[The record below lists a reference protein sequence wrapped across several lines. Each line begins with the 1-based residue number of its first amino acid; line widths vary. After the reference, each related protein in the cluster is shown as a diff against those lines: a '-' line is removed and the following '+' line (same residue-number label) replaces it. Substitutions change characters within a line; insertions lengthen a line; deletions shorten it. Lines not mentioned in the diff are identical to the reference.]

1 MSASE
6 LRDLEVSRNPRWVML
21 VLVGVAGVF
30 GLFVYG
36 YLAKPEW
43 IGVADKTL
51 WDWMQLLIVP
61 LMLAGGGIL
70 LNSRTQ
76 QYHDELVHQYE
87 IERDETAAIQRV
99 QDEALRAYLDQM
111 NRLIIEEHLME
122 KPENSQVR
130 RLAQAW
136 TLQILLGLDRDR
148 KRRPL
153 RLIYELDL
161 ISKDNPIISLENAEF
176 DTADLTEITLH
187 DACLRGADLR
197 LTNLRGADLKGSDL
211 RAADLR
217 GASLRAADLSD
228 TCLAGANLLPYDE
241 VEPSELRNANLLSGV
256 ADPNDIGP
264 TDDPLGDPLAD
275 SLTPTQTPTQL
286 ENANLSNADLTG
298 AYLSG
303 ADLMGAKGITNEEL
317 EQQAKSLK
325 YATMPNGQKYEDWLK
340 DRAPPEG

>member
-1 MSASE
+1 
-6 LRDLEVSRNPRWVML
+6 ML

-30 GLFVYG
+30 CLFVYG

-43 IGVADKTL
+43 VGVADKTL

-61 LMLAGGGIL
+61 LILAGGGYL

-76 QYHDELVHQYE
+76 QYHEELVQQYE
-87 IERDETAAIQRV
+87 KEREEEAAIQRV
-99 QDEALRAYLDQM
+99 QNEALRAYLDQM

-122 KPENSQVR
+122 EPEDSQLR

-136 TLQILLGLDRDR
+136 TLQTLLGLDQDR

-153 RLIYELDL
+153 ALIYELDL
-161 ISKDNPIISLENAEF
+161 ISKDNPIISLENAEL
-176 DTADLTEITLH
+176 DTADLREITLH

-211 RAADLR
+211 READLR
-217 GASLRAADLSD
+217 GALLRGADLSD
-228 TCLAGANLLPYDE
+228 TCLAGANLLPYDLD
-241 VEPSELRNANLLSGV
+241 EPAKLRNANLLSGV
-256 ADPNDIGP
+256 ADPNDIARS
-264 TDDPLGDPLAD
+264 DDPLAD
-275 SLTPTQTPTQL
+275 HQVPTIL

-303 ADLMGAKGITNEEL
+303 AYVMGAKGITNEEL

-325 YATMPNGQKYEDWLK
+325 YATMPNSQKYEDWLE
-340 DRAPPEG
+340 DREKRQQDE